1 MIAKN
6 IFLFCLVWFHF
17 NSSAYSQ
24 ITSNPFCANG
34 PTYESAELG
43 FGSFRHHVNWFK
55 FDSAGVYDFSN
66 TDVIAN
72 IYGSTGIEPIII
84 FKCTPSI
91 SDTSASADTVG
102 WSYCEKLLWERI
114 HDTVRPSAETS
125 WFPAD
130 TTAWKNF
137 LTAFVERYNGDGIND
152 YPGLVHPFRV
162 YQLEVEMT
170 RIWCTNDNDS
180 FPDDYVRYINMSY
193 QTIKEADPN
202 ALVKMAGWGSVDVHM
217 FYLHYID
224 TDSIPISQNI
234 FIQRHHLD
242 TSQIYQ
248 QNLNDWQYIFENAD
262 YDAFDIHC
270 YGLAEHFPG
279 RANGLRALFD
289 TAGIK
294 PLWALEGGGP
304 FRYKAEVF
312 NPINDSGYLSPQ
324 LVMENAAYVIRYYV
338 GGIGS
343 GFTRLAWN
351 VVPEYDPWGQEFGDL
366 NLMSID
372 FEKKPSYW
380 VYKGLASSFSD
391 YIHAEAIP
399 DNIYWNNPHIV
410 GYKIVTPSQNYI
422 FIWNLNDTASVSLKG
437 ISSQHIYPTIMGDSL
452 WTEIFLNSDSIYDFT
467 TSRLPLIFEGSMVP
481 TSMEDELFNYEHIM
495 LYPNPA
501 SNILQM
507 NVSRCLENGTI
518 VIYDNIGQVIRT
530 VTNIYGKEIIIHIEN
545 LPDGF
550 YHLIISEENSFLGY
564 KKFVKY

>member
-1 MIAKN
+1 MN
-6 IFLFCLVWFHF
+6 IRKISIFCLVYFYF
-17 NSSAYSQ
+17 SISLYSQ

-34 PTYESAELG
+34 PTYESTELG
-43 FGSFRHHVNWFK
+43 FASFRHHVNWFR
-55 FDSAGVYDFSN
+55 FDSVGIYDFSN
-66 TDVIAN
+66 TDDIAN
-72 IYGSTGIEPIII
+72 IYGATGIEPVII
-84 FKCTPSI
+84 FKCTPRI
-91 SDTSASADTVG
+91 QDTTANADTTG
-102 WSYCEKLLWERI
+102 WSHCEKELWERI
-114 HDTVRPSAETS
+114 HDTVMPSPETS

-152 YPGLVHPFRV
+152 YPGLVYPFRV

-170 RIWCTNDNDS
+170 RVWCTENNDS

-193 QTIKEADPN
+193 RTIKEADPD

-224 TDSIPISQNI
+224 TDSIPINQNLY
-234 FIQRHHLD
+234 IQRHHLD
-242 TSQIYQ
+242 TSQLYQ

-279 RANGLRALFD
+279 RATGLRALFD

-312 NPINDSGYLSPQ
+312 NPFNDSGYLSPQ

-343 GFTRLAWN
+343 GFARLAWN

-366 NLMSID
+366 DLMSID
-372 FEKKPSYW
+372 FENKPSYW
-380 VYKGLASSFSD
+380 VYKGLASFIAD
-391 YIHAEAIP
+391 YLLAEAIP
-399 DNIYWNNPHIV
+399 DNLYWNNSDII
-410 GYKIVTPSQNYI
+410 GYRIQTPSQNYI
-422 FIWNLNDTASVSLKG
+422 FIWNLKDSASIALKG
-437 ISSQHIYPTIMGDSL
+437 ITQQHIYPTIMGDSL
-452 WTEIFLNSDSIYDFT
+452 WTGISLNSDSIYTFN
-467 TSRLPLIFEGSMVP
+467 TSRLPLIFEGTLVP
-481 TSMEDELFNYEHIM
+481 TSTEEELSKYKHIM
-495 LYPNPA
+495 LYPNP
-501 SNILQM
+501 SSDILHLIT
-507 NVSRCLENGTI
+507 SRCLKNGTI
-518 VIYDNIGQVIRT
+518 MIYDNLGQIIRT
-530 VTNIYGKEIIIHIEN
+530 FTNIYGNELIINIEN

-550 YHLIISEENSFLGY
+550 YHLNITEENSCFGY
-564 KKFVKY
+564 KKFVKN